1 MNSLQTNRNLLL
13 AIGCLTTSALLFSI
27 MGICI
32 RYASHTVDNYTIV
45 FFRNVVG
52 LILFLPFIFKQG
64 IGFVK
69 TEKLWMHTWRS
80 IVGLAAMYGFF
91 YAIAHLKLSNAM
103 VFTYSSPI
111 FIPVI
116 AWLFLKEKIT
126 IAMLC
131 AAVLGFIGVFFVAKP
146 DQGLLN
152 WISVIGIASSLLAS
166 MAFVTVRALTQTEP
180 PERIVFYFCLIGSA
194 LSVIPMFWMWRT
206 YHVKE
211 LFFLIGAG
219 MLANVSQIFMSH
231 AYRLAPAGQIAP
243 VNYMAI
249 IFAGV
254 WGFLLWD
261 EVPDLYSVIGFCII
275 LLAILLFLAAFIG
288 KLLGIFIMVPM
299 GKLNSRE
306 AWVIGI
312 GLNARL
318 STEIIVAKLLFD
330 AGLIDYHLFT
340 ALIAASSLSTLI
352 VPLWFTFLVRRWG
365 IHLSQGSAG
374 A

>member
-1 MNSLQTNRNLLL
+1 MNDHQTNRNLFL
-13 AIGCLTTSALLFSI
+13 AIGCLTTSALLFSV

-52 LILFLPFIFKQG
+52 LFLFLPFIFKQG
-64 IGFVK
+64 TEFVK

-111 FIPVI
+111 FIPLI

-126 IAMLC
+126 RSMLC
-131 AAVLGFIGVFFVAKP
+131 AAALGFIGVFCVAKP

-152 WISVIGIASSLLAS
+152 WVSVVGIASSLLAS

-180 PERIVFYFCLIGSA
+180 PERIVFYFCFIGSL
-194 LSVIPMFWMWRT
+194 LSIIPMFWVWRP
-206 YHVKE
+206 YHLQE
-211 LFFLIGAG
+211 LVFLISAG
-219 MLANVSQIFMSH
+219 ILANVSQIFMSH

-254 WGFLLWD
+254 WGFLLWN
-261 EVPDLYSVIGFCII
+261 EVPDLYSVIGFGFI
-275 LLAILLFLAAFIG
+275 LLAIILC
-288 KLLGIFIMVPM
+288 
-299 GKLNSRE
+299 S
-306 AWVIGI
+306 
-312 GLNARL
+312 
-318 STEIIVAKLLFD
+318 
-330 AGLIDYHLFT
+330 
-340 ALIAASSLSTLI
+340 
-352 VPLWFTFLVRRWG
+352 PLTQRQKKMLQ
-365 IHLSQGSAG
+365 S
-374 A
+374 

>member
-69 TEKLWMHTWRS
+69 TEKLWMHSWRS
-80 IVGLAAMYGFF
+80 VVGLAAMYGFF

-126 IAMLC
+126 IAMIC
-131 AAVLGFIGVFFVAKP
+131 AAVLGFIGVFCVAKP

-211 LFFLIGAG
+211 LLFLIGAG
-219 MLANVSQIFMSH
+219 ILANVSQIFMSH

-254 WGFLLWD
+254 WGFLLWN

-275 LLAILLFLAAFIG
+275 LLAILLC
-288 KLLGIFIMVPM
+288 
-299 GKLNSRE
+299 S
-306 AWVIGI
+306 
-312 GLNARL
+312 
-318 STEIIVAKLLFD
+318 
-330 AGLIDYHLFT
+330 
-340 ALIAASSLSTLI
+340 
-352 VPLWFTFLVRRWG
+352 PLTQRQKKM
-365 IHLSQGSAG
+365 IQH
-374 A
+374 

>member
-69 TEKLWMHTWRS
+69 TEKLWMHSWRS

-131 AAVLGFIGVFFVAKP
+131 AAGLGFIGVFCVAKP

-211 LFFLIGAG
+211 LLFLIGAG
-219 MLANVSQIFMSH
+219 ILANVSQIFMSH

-249 IFAGV
+249 IFAGI
-254 WGFLLWD
+254 WGFLLWN
-261 EVPDLYSVIGFCII
+261 EVPDLYSVIGFG
-275 LLAILLFLAAFIG
+275 FI
-288 KLLGIFIMVPM
+288 
-299 GKLNSRE
+299 
-306 AWVIGI
+306 
-312 GLNARL
+312 
-318 STEIIVAKLLFD
+318 
-330 AGLIDYHLFT
+330 
-340 ALIAASSLSTLI
+340 LIAITLSSPLIQRSRASA
-352 VPLWFTFLVRRWG
+352 R
-365 IHLSQGSAG
+365 
-374 A
+374 

>member
-1 MNSLQTNRNLLL
+1 MNSHQADRNLFL
-13 AIGCLTTSALLFSI
+13 AIGCLTISALLFSV

-32 RYASHTVDNYTIV
+32 RYASHSVDNYTIV

-64 IGFVK
+64 TGFVK

-126 IAMLC
+126 IAMIC
-131 AAVLGFIGVFFVAKP
+131 AAVLGFIGVFCVAKP

-194 LSVIPMFWMWRT
+194 LSVIPMFWVWRP
-206 YHVKE
+206 YHLQE
-211 LFFLIGAG
+211 LLFLIGAG
-219 MLANVSQIFMSH
+219 ILANVSQIFMSH

-254 WGFLLWD
+254 WGFLLWND
-261 EVPDLYSVIGFCII
+261 VPDVYSVIGFCII
-275 LLAILLFLAAFIG
+275 LLAILLC
-288 KLLGIFIMVPM
+288 
-299 GKLNSRE
+299 S
-306 AWVIGI
+306 
-312 GLNARL
+312 
-318 STEIIVAKLLFD
+318 
-330 AGLIDYHLFT
+330 
-340 ALIAASSLSTLI
+340 
-352 VPLWFTFLVRRWG
+352 PLTQRQRKM
-365 IHLSQGSAG
+365 IQR
-374 A
+374 

>member
-69 TEKLWMHTWRS
+69 TEKLWMHSWRS
-80 IVGLAAMYGFF
+80 VVGLAAMYGFF

-131 AAVLGFIGVFFVAKP
+131 AAVLGFIGVFCVAKP

-211 LFFLIGAG
+211 LLFLIGAG
-219 MLANVSQIFMSH
+219 ILANVSQIFMSH

-275 LLAILLFLAAFIG
+275 LLAILLC
-288 KLLGIFIMVPM
+288 
-299 GKLNSRE
+299 S
-306 AWVIGI
+306 
-312 GLNARL
+312 
-318 STEIIVAKLLFD
+318 
-330 AGLIDYHLFT
+330 
-340 ALIAASSLSTLI
+340 
-352 VPLWFTFLVRRWG
+352 PLTQRQKKM
-365 IHLSQGSAG
+365 IQH
-374 A
+374 

>member
-1 MNSLQTNRNLLL
+1 MNSHQADRNLFL
-13 AIGCLTTSALLFSI
+13 AIGCLTISALLFSV

-32 RYASHTVDNYTIV
+32 RYASHSVDNYTIV

-64 IGFVK
+64 TGFVK

-126 IAMLC
+126 IAMIC
-131 AAVLGFIGVFFVAKP
+131 AAVLGFIGVFCVAKP

-180 PERIVFYFCLIGSA
+180 PERIVFYFCLIGST
-194 LSVIPMFWMWRT
+194 LSVIPMFWVWRS
-206 YHVKE
+206 YHLQE
-211 LFFLIGAG
+211 LLFLIGAG
-219 MLANVSQIFMSH
+219 ILANVSQIFMSH

-254 WGFLLWD
+254 WGFLLWN

-275 LLAILLFLAAFIG
+275 LLAILLCSPLTQRQR
-288 KLLGIFIMVPM
+288 K
-299 GKLNSRE
+299 
-306 AWVIGI
+306 
-312 GLNARL
+312 
-318 STEIIVAKLLFD
+318 IIQ
-330 AGLIDYHLFT
+330 
-340 ALIAASSLSTLI
+340 
-352 VPLWFTFLVRRWG
+352 R
-365 IHLSQGSAG
+365 
-374 A
+374 

>member
-1 MNSLQTNRNLLL
+1 MNSHQADRNLFL
-13 AIGCLTTSALLFSI
+13 AIGCLTISALLFSV

-32 RYASHTVDNYTIV
+32 RYASHSVDNYTIV

-64 IGFVK
+64 TGFVK

-126 IAMLC
+126 IAMIC
-131 AAVLGFIGVFFVAKP
+131 AAVLGFIGVFCVAKP

-194 LSVIPMFWMWRT
+194 LSVIPMFWVWRP
-206 YHVKE
+206 YHLQE
-211 LFFLIGAG
+211 LLFLIGAG
-219 MLANVSQIFMSH
+219 ILANVSQIFMSH

-254 WGFLLWD
+254 WGFLLWN

-275 LLAILLFLAAFIG
+275 LLAILLCSPLTQRQR
-288 KLLGIFIMVPM
+288 K
-299 GKLNSRE
+299 
-306 AWVIGI
+306 
-312 GLNARL
+312 
-318 STEIIVAKLLFD
+318 IIQ
-330 AGLIDYHLFT
+330 
-340 ALIAASSLSTLI
+340 
-352 VPLWFTFLVRRWG
+352 R
-365 IHLSQGSAG
+365 
-374 A
+374 

>member
-1 MNSLQTNRNLLL
+1 MNSHQADRNLFL
-13 AIGCLTTSALLFSI
+13 AIGCLTISALLFSVL
-27 MGICI
+27 GICI

-64 IGFVK
+64 TGFVK

-126 IAMLC
+126 IAMIC
-131 AAVLGFIGVFFVAKP
+131 AAVLGFIGVFCVAKP

-194 LSVIPMFWMWRT
+194 LSVIPMFWVWRP
-206 YHVKE
+206 YHLQE
-211 LFFLIGAG
+211 LLFLIGAG
-219 MLANVSQIFMSH
+219 ILANVSQIFMSH

-254 WGFLLWD
+254 WGFLLWN

-275 LLAILLFLAAFIG
+275 LLAILLC
-288 KLLGIFIMVPM
+288 
-299 GKLNSRE
+299 S
-306 AWVIGI
+306 
-312 GLNARL
+312 
-318 STEIIVAKLLFD
+318 
-330 AGLIDYHLFT
+330 
-340 ALIAASSLSTLI
+340 
-352 VPLWFTFLVRRWG
+352 PLTQRQRKM
-365 IHLSQGSAG
+365 IQR
-374 A
+374 

>member
-1 MNSLQTNRNLLL
+1 MDTSQTNRNLFM
-13 AIGCLTTSALLFSI
+13 AIGCLTISALLFSV

-111 FIPVI
+111 FIPLI
-116 AWLFLKEKIT
+116 AWLFLKEKVT
-126 IAMLC
+126 TAMLC
-131 AAVLGFIGVFFVAKP
+131 AAGLGFIGVFCVAKP

-152 WISVIGIASSLLAS
+152 WISIVGISSSLLAS

-180 PERIVFYFCLIGSA
+180 PERIVFYFCLIGSL
-194 LSVIPMFWMWRT
+194 LSVIPMFWVWRP
-206 YHVKE
+206 YHLHE
-211 LFFLIGAG
+211 LFFLVTAG
-219 MLANVSQIFMSH
+219 VLANVSQIFMSH

-243 VNYMAI
+243 VNYIAI
-249 IFAGV
+249 IFAGI
-254 WGFLLWD
+254 WGFLLWN
-261 EVPDLYSVIGFCII
+261 EVPDLYSVIGFGII
-275 LLAILLFLAAFIG
+275 LLAILLCS
-288 KLLGIFIMVPM
+288 P
-299 GKLNSRE
+299 
-306 AWVIGI
+306 
-312 GLNARL
+312 
-318 STEIIVAKLLFD
+318 
-330 AGLIDYHLFT
+330 LIQSKKQT
-340 ALIAASSLSTLI
+340 
-352 VPLWFTFLVRRWG
+352 
-365 IHLSQGSAG
+365 Q
-374 A
+374 

>member
-69 TEKLWMHTWRS
+69 TEKLWMHSWRS

-131 AAVLGFIGVFFVAKP
+131 AAGLGFIGVFCVAKP

-211 LFFLIGAG
+211 LLFLIGAG
-219 MLANVSQIFMSH
+219 ILANVSQIFMSH

-254 WGFLLWD
+254 WGFLLWN

-275 LLAILLFLAAFIG
+275 LLAILLC
-288 KLLGIFIMVPM
+288 
-299 GKLNSRE
+299 S
-306 AWVIGI
+306 
-312 GLNARL
+312 
-318 STEIIVAKLLFD
+318 
-330 AGLIDYHLFT
+330 
-340 ALIAASSLSTLI
+340 
-352 VPLWFTFLVRRWG
+352 PLTQRQKKMIQR
-365 IHLSQGSAG
+365 
-374 A
+374 

>member
-1 MNSLQTNRNLLL
+1 MNSHQADRNLFL
-13 AIGCLTTSALLFSI
+13 AIGCLTISALLFSV

-32 RYASHTVDNYTIV
+32 RYASHSVDNYTIV

-64 IGFVK
+64 TGFVK

-126 IAMLC
+126 IAMIC
-131 AAVLGFIGVFFVAKP
+131 AAVLGFIGVFCVAKP

-194 LSVIPMFWMWRT
+194 LSVIPMFWVWRP
-206 YHVKE
+206 YHLQE
-211 LFFLIGAG
+211 LLFLIGAG
-219 MLANVSQIFMSH
+219 ILANVSQIFMSH

-254 WGFLLWD
+254 WGFLLWN
-261 EVPDLYSVIGFCII
+261 EVPDLYSAIGFCII
-275 LLAILLFLAAFIG
+275 LLAILLC
-288 KLLGIFIMVPM
+288 
-299 GKLNSRE
+299 S
-306 AWVIGI
+306 
-312 GLNARL
+312 
-318 STEIIVAKLLFD
+318 
-330 AGLIDYHLFT
+330 
-340 ALIAASSLSTLI
+340 
-352 VPLWFTFLVRRWG
+352 PLTQRQRKM
-365 IHLSQGSAG
+365 IQR
-374 A
+374 

>member
-1 MNSLQTNRNLLL
+1 MNSHQADRNLFL
-13 AIGCLTTSALLFSI
+13 AIGCLTISALLFSV

-32 RYASHTVDNYTIV
+32 RYASHSVDNYTIV

-64 IGFVK
+64 TGFVK

-126 IAMLC
+126 IAMIC
-131 AAVLGFIGVFFVAKP
+131 AAVLGFIGVFCVAKP

-194 LSVIPMFWMWRT
+194 LSVIPMFWVWRP
-206 YHVKE
+206 YHLQE
-211 LFFLIGAG
+211 LLFLICAG
-219 MLANVSQIFMSH
+219 ILANVSQIFMSH

-254 WGFLLWD
+254 WGFLLWN

-275 LLAILLFLAAFIG
+275 LLAILLC
-288 KLLGIFIMVPM
+288 
-299 GKLNSRE
+299 S
-306 AWVIGI
+306 
-312 GLNARL
+312 
-318 STEIIVAKLLFD
+318 
-330 AGLIDYHLFT
+330 
-340 ALIAASSLSTLI
+340 
-352 VPLWFTFLVRRWG
+352 PLTQRQRKM
-365 IHLSQGSAG
+365 IQR
-374 A
+374 